1 MILYNITYVI
11 ELSFRPI
18 PHKNLSYKYKMV
30 CKSTQRSNKRVQRT
44 RRARKVGGAETCAS
58 ALEKVLP
65 DEGDY
70 ERMVDYD
77 SSAID
82 NTQSYD
88 EFVAFQRT
96 KVEGLSAEDCAFV
109 LSLIKRI
116 RKKEEGISLM
126 DFESCAAFRA
136 GYLFFD
142 TDGKLVIGNP
152 R

>member
-1 MILYNITYVI
+1 
-11 ELSFRPI
+11 
-18 PHKNLSYKYKMV
+18 MV
-30 CKSTQRSNKRVQRT
+30 RKSTQRNT

-65 DEGDY
+65 DKGDY

-82 NTQSYD
+82 NTQSYE

-96 KVEGLSAEDCAFV
+96 TVAALSAEDCAFV

-116 RKKEEGISLM
+116 RKNEIRQM
-126 DFESCAAFRA
+126 DFESCASFES
-136 GYLFFD
+136 GYLFFA
-142 TDGKLVIGNP
+142 TTGELVIGNP

>member
-1 MILYNITYVI
+1 
-11 ELSFRPI
+11 
-18 PHKNLSYKYKMV
+18 MV
-30 CKSTQRSNKRVQRT
+30 RKSTQRSNKRVQRT

-65 DEGDY
+65 DEGDWD
-70 ERMVDYD
+70 RMVDYD

-82 NTQSYD
+82 NTLSYE

-96 KVEGLSAEDCAFV
+96 TVEALSAEDCAFV

-116 RKKEEGISLM
+116 RKNEISQM
-126 DFESCAAFRA
+126 DLESCAVFESA
-136 GYLFFD
+136 YLFFD
-142 TDGKLVIGNP
+142 TKGKLIIGNP

>member
-1 MILYNITYVI
+1 
-11 ELSFRPI
+11 
-18 PHKNLSYKYKMV
+18 MV

-65 DEGDY
+65 DEGDW

-82 NTQSYD
+82 NTQSYE

-96 KVEGLSAEDCAFV
+96 TVEGLSAEDCAFV

-116 RKKEEGISLM
+116 RKNEISLM

>member
-1 MILYNITYVI
+1 MILYNITYVV

-18 PHKNLSYKYKMV
+18 QQKNLSYKYKMV

-65 DEGDY
+65 DEGDWQ
-70 ERMVDYD
+70 RMVDYD

-82 NTQSYD
+82 NTQSYE
-88 EFVAFQRT
+88 EFVDFQRT
-96 KVEGLSAEDCAFV
+96 TVAALSAEDCAFV

-116 RKKEEGISLM
+116 RKNEISLM

-136 GYLFFD
+136 GYLFFN